1 MNELFN
7 SFIQLVTP
15 FISTLNYALSFFFRD
30 DFAFFGVP
38 FWVIFASLTII
49 LIIVNHFMSNE

>member
-1 MNELFN
+1 MSDLFN

-15 FISTLNYALSFFFRD
+15 FIVSFNYALSFFFRD

-38 FWVIFASLTII
+38 FWVFFAVLTII
-49 LIIVNHFMSNE
+49 FIIVDHFTSNG

>member
-15 FISTLNYALSFFFRD
+15 FISSLNYALSFFFRD

-38 FWVIFASLTII
+38 FWVFFAVLSII
-49 LIIVNHFMSNE
+49 LIILNHFMSNG